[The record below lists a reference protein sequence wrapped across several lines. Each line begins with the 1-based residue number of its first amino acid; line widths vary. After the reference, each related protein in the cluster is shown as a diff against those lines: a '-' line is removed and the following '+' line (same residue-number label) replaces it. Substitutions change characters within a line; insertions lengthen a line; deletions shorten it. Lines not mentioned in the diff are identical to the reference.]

1 MMRHGG
7 TARLETDRLI
17 LRPFALD
24 DAEAMFKNWANDPV
38 VTEYMTW
45 PPHPSVEESR
55 RVIGMW
61 MESYNRPDGY
71 QWAIEL
77 KALGEP
83 IGSIGVVRMNEAID
97 ECELGW
103 CIGSR
108 WWGRGIMPEAAGAVV
123 KYLFEVVG
131 ANRVAARHAVG
142 NEKSGRVMQK
152 IGMVKEGVLRQSDRS
167 NRGISDCAQY
177 SILASEYQQKST

>member
-1 MMRHGG
+1 MMKHGG
-7 TARLETDRLI
+7 TVRIETERLI
-17 LRPFALD
+17 LRRFTMD
-24 DAEAMFKNWANDPV
+24 DAGVMYRNWASDPV

-45 PPHPSVEESR
+45 PPHASVDVTR
-55 RVIGMW
+55 QVLGMW
-61 MESYNRPDGY
+61 IDSYAEPNGY

-77 KALGEP
+77 KSLGEP
-83 IGSIGVVRMNEAID
+83 IGSIGVVRMNESVD

-108 WWGRGIMPEAAGAVV
+108 WWGQGIMPEAASEVV

>member
-1 MMRHGG
+1 MMKHGG
-7 TARLETDRLI
+7 TVRLETERLI
-17 LRPFALD
+17 LRRFTWD
-24 DAEAMFKNWANDPV
+24 DAEPMFRNWASDPV
-38 VTEYMTW
+38 VTEFMTW

-61 MESYNRPDGY
+61 IESYDRPDGY

-83 IGSIGVVRMNEAID
+83 VGSINVVRMNENVD

-103 CIGSR
+103 CIGHR
-108 WWGRGIMPEAAGAVV
+108 WWGLGIMPEAAGAVV
-123 KYLFEVVG
+123 RYLFEVVG
-131 ANRVAARHAVG
+131 ANRVAARHAVE
-142 NEKSGRVMQK
+142 NAKSGRVMQK
-152 IGMVKEGVLRQSDRS
+152 LGMVKEGVLRQSDRS
-167 NRGISDCAQY
+167 NHGISDCAQY

>member
-1 MMRHGG
+1 MMNHEG
-7 TARLETDRLI
+7 TVRLETDRLI
-17 LRPFALD
+17 LRKFNMD
-24 DAEAMFKNWANDPV
+24 DAEAMFRNWASDPV

-45 PPHPSVEESR
+45 PPHASVDVSR
-55 RVIGMW
+55 QVLDMW
-61 MESYNRPDGY
+61 IKSYAKPDGY

-77 KALGEP
+77 KSVGEP
-83 IGSIGVVRMNEAID
+83 IGSINVVRMNENID

-103 CIGSR
+103 CIGSH
-108 WWGRGIMPEAAGAVV
+108 WWGQGIMAEAASAVV

-167 NRGISDCAQY
+167 NHGISDCVQY
-177 SILASEYQQKST
+177 SILASEYQQKRP

>member
-1 MMRHGG
+1 MMKHGG
-7 TARLETDRLI
+7 TVRLETERLI
-17 LRPFALD
+17 LRRFTLD
-24 DAEAMFKNWANDPV
+24 DAEAMFKNWANDPA
-38 VTEYMTW
+38 VTEFMTW

-61 MESYNRPDGY
+61 IDSYARPDGY

-83 IGSIGVVRMNEAID
+83 IGSINVVRMNESVD

-103 CIGSR
+103 CIGSD
-108 WWGRGIMPEAAGAVV
+108 WWGQGIMPEAASAVV

-131 ANRVAARHAVG
+131 ANRVAARHAVE
-142 NEKSGRVMQK
+142 NEKSGRVMRK
-152 IGMVKEGVLRQSDRS
+152 LGMVKEGVLRQSDRS
-167 NRGISDCAQY
+167 NHGISDCAQY
-177 SILASEYQQKST
+177 AILAGEYQQKST